1 MTPKTP
7 VIAKAKAIGLTDI
20 TPRGT
25 TLEFTVDPGGAFE
38 FKNKSKHFS
47 HFEITF
53 DDPGPPGTP
62 KTING
67 TAADSIFVQMPHATR
82 TFSGTIVFKKDD
94 GTAQVEVPFLAKSFP
109 GGG

>member
-1 MTPKTP
+1 MTPKTSA
-7 VIAKAKAIGLTDI
+7 IANAKAIDLTDI

-25 TLEFTVDPGGAFE
+25 TLEFKVGLGGAFE

-47 HFEITF
+47 DFEITF

-67 TAADSIFVQMPHATR
+67 TATDPIFVQMPDATR
-82 TFSGTIVFKKDD
+82 TFSGTIVFKKGD
-94 GTAQVEVPFLAKSFP
+94 GTTQVGVPFLAKSCP
-109 GGG
+109 GCG

>member
-7 VIAKAKAIGLTDI
+7 TIPKVKTIDLTDI

-25 TLEFTVDPGGAFE
+25 TLEFEVDLGGAFE

-67 TAADSIFVQMPHATR
+67 TSADSIFVQMPHATR

-94 GTAQVEVPFLAKSFP
+94 GTTQVQVPFRAQSCP
-109 GGG
+109 GCG